1 VAFVVRKYMDR
12 TFSTVD
18 IDSTVRAA
26 AQRIA
31 EGGQGFALVLE
42 RGVPTGVVSAIE
54 IVSNVVANAL
64 DTGKVSVRDVMT
76 PLVSVDPD
84 DDVINASKVMLERK
98 RSLLAVMRDGIVYGV
113 VTAQGVAER
122 SPELIDLA
130 VRDIIRWGF
139 PWKP

>member
-1 VAFVVRKYMDR
+1 MAFVVSKYMDR

-42 RGVPTGVVSAIE
+42 RGVPAGVVSAIE

-64 DTGKVSVRDVMT
+64 DTGTVSVRDVMT

-84 DDVINASKVMLERK
+84 DDVIEASKVMQERK

>member
-1 VAFVVRKYMDR
+1 MAFVVSKYMDR

-26 AQRIA
+26 ARRIA
-31 EGGQGFALVLE
+31 EGGTGFALVLE
-42 RGVPTGVVSAIE
+42 QGVPAGVISAVE
-54 IVSNVVANAL
+54 IVSSVVAGAL
-64 DTGKVSVRDVMT
+64 DSGTVKVRDVMV

-84 DDVINASKVMLERK
+84 DDVIKASEVMQERK
-98 RSLLAVMRDGIVYGV
+98 RGLLAVMRDGIVYGV
-113 VTAQGVAER
+113 VMAQGVAEH

>member
-1 VAFVVRKYMDR
+1 MAFIVSKYMDR
-12 TFSTVD
+12 SFSTVD

-26 AQRIA
+26 ARKIA
-31 EGGQGFALVLE
+31 EGGTGFALVLE
-42 RGVPTGVVSAIE
+42 RGMPAGVVSAVE
-54 IVSNVVANAL
+54 IVSNVVAEAL
-64 DTGKVSVRDVMT
+64 DSGTVRVRDVMV
-76 PLVSVDPD
+76 PLVSIDPD
-84 DDVINASKVMLERK
+84 DDVIKASEVMQERK
-98 RSLLAVMRDGIVYGV
+98 RGLLAVMRDGVVYGV

>member
-1 VAFVVRKYMDR
+1 MAFVVSKYMDR
-12 TFSTVD
+12 SFSTVD

-31 EGGQGFALVLE
+31 EGGQGFVLVLE
-42 RGVPTGVVSAIE
+42 HGVPAGVVSSLE
-54 IVSNVVANAL
+54 IVSNVVAGAL
-64 DTGKVSVRDVMT
+64 DAGTMKVRDVMA

-84 DDVINASKVMLERK
+84 DDVIKASSVMQERK
-98 RSLLAVMRDGIVYGV
+98 RSLIAVMRDGIVYGV
-113 VTAQGVAER
+113 VTAQGVAEK

-139 PWKP
+139 PWRP